1 MTEPLDREAVIDAG
15 ARAYADLNDGLSAHE
30 DSAVDD
36 ALGRLDRL
44 REAQLVA
51 EFEAETREISAWLKA
66 TQ

>member
-1 MTEPLDREAVIDAG
+1 MTEPADRDAVIDAG

-30 DSAVDD
+30 DSAVDE

-44 REAQLVA
+44 RDAQLVA
-51 EFEAETREISAWLKA
+51 EFGAEIREIRAWLKA